1 MVAVAVHATAASTE
15 RKGWRPRP
23 FALLLIGLADFVG
36 AVGLGNLFF
45 GQSAAGWLLGAAALL
60 LAGIAASD

>member
-1 MVAVAVHATAASTE
+1 VVVVAAHATDSRTDHAS
-15 RKGWRPRP
+15 WRPRP
-23 FALLLIGLADFVG
+23 FGLLLIGLADFVG

-45 GQSAAGWLLGAAALL
+45 GQSAALWLVGAAALL